1 MARGIAK
8 WACKE
13 TTTSTNGNMWSRWFA
28 SSYDMS
34 GSTGDKVISCSRNGG
49 RSISSQGVSPK

>member
-1 MARGIAK
+1 MARGGK

-13 TTTSTNGNMWSRWFA
+13 TTTYDNGNMWSRWFA

-34 GSTGDKVISCSRNGG
+34 SSIGDKTIQCSRY
-49 RSISSQGVSPK
+49 SDASHSLSHK